1 MPTGTDFEFE
11 IFILFF
17 FAQLT
22 NPGTVTLTSTAVFEE
37 RIIMSETTK
46 ILLAIYFFPYSH
58 IILCYKPTHLNIF
71 AETSLRLM
79 HIIKCGLLR
88 K

>member
-1 MPTGTDFEFE
+1 MPTGTDSEFE
-11 IFILFF
+11 ISFISFFIYLFF

-46 ILLAIYFFPYSH
+46 ILLTIY
-58 IILCYKPTHLNIF
+58 IRQI
-71 AETSLRLM
+71 
-79 HIIKCGLLR
+79 
-88 K
+88 